1 MWSNMVRKKV
11 PLTER
16 FSEWNIS
23 DRTENEYKDLKEEV
37 QLGYMKISK
46 ELWCQELPEAT
57 GKQLRDEAQ
66 GTSLLV
72 QWLRLPS
79 KAGCVSSVL
88 VWKLRVHMPCGQKTK
103 TENRNNVVTNS
114 VKTLKTVHIRKEKTK
129 DKVRSW

>member
-1 MWSNMVRKKV
+1 MQSKREEIDVYFLRFLTVYVKWFKEKRGPKKV

-23 DRTENEYKDLKEEV
+23 DRTKNKYKDLEEEV
-37 QLGYMKISK
+37 QLGYMEFSK
-46 ELWCQELPEAT
+46 ELWYQELSETT

-79 KAGCVSSVL
+79 KAGSVGSIL
-88 VWKLRVHMPCGQKTK
+88 VG
-103 TENRNNVVTNS
+103 S
-114 VKTLKTVHIRKEKTK
+114 
-129 DKVRSW
+129 